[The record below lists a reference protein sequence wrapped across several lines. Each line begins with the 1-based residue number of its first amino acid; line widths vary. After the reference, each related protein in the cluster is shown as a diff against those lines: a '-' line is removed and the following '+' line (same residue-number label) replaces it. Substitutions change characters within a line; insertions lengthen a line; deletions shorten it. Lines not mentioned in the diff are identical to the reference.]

1 MCRSR
6 RADDFYETHRTG
18 PPPVRTRWGYRTMKP
33 RDTALRLKRFEAAEK
48 ARKVASMET
57 MVLDLEQVAADLAR
71 QIAAEEE
78 RTGIKDPAHFAYST
92 FAKAAAQRRA
102 NLLTSVA
109 DLRAKLDS
117 AKRDHEE
124 AVLELGQ
131 ARAVGD
137 PRRRPSARQARQQ
150 RPHDRLKANEIRFAS
165 VARARRDASPHSHT
179 AHSRRATSPRAV
191 TAIASC
197 RRAIQRVVGPG
208 FSILFADCLAASRGV
223 VATSA

>member
-1 MCRSR
+1 
-6 RADDFYETHRTG
+6 
-18 PPPVRTRWGYRTMKP
+18 MKP

-109 DLRAKLDS
+109 DLKAKLDS
-117 AKRDHEE
+117 ARREHEE
-124 AVLELGQ
+124 AVLELGKLEP
-131 ARAVGD
+131 
-137 PRRRPSARQARQQ
+137 PRSAMRDRQLGKPDSNGA
-150 RPHDRLKANEIRFAS
+150 HDRL
-165 VARARRDASPHSHT
+165 RAPSALP
-179 AHSRRATSPRAV
+179 SRPPLPL
-191 TAIASC
+191 IA
-197 RRAIQRVVGPG
+197 AY
-208 FSILFADCLAASRGV
+208 
-223 VATSA
+223 